1 MVKEKIKKVQK
12 PIKIFTLDA
21 ETRGL
26 FGDIFRVG
34 LYDGKK
40 YYVSNTFKE
49 IKNILSKYT
58 TIYDCHIFIHNLDF
72 DLSKMVHDLIPTA
85 NLKKS
90 IFINNNVTVFQASI
104 TTTQMTEEN
113 DIISQPI
120 TFHDSNKLIM
130 GRLKKICKDF
140 NLDVEESKIELKEH
154 IINLGW
160 GKDKNGKPIKDK
172 KDYDDF
178 ESEGYYFMHVDPWE
192 RELNEYLRM
201 DCVSLYAVV
210 TTIKEISGLPIREFL
225 KCPTTASLAM
235 KVFQTNYEEDYELAI
250 STNYYGYQGE
260 ENEKFI
266 RESYC
271 GGRTEVFAP
280 YIEYGY
286 HYDVNSLYPYV
297 MKNFPIPYGKPT
309 MFKGD
314 KAREIFK
321 YWYNFGQGAGFLECD
336 IIIPDNL
343 HIPPLPV
350 KRMNKLIFPVGNIK
364 GIWTFEEIKIALE
377 MGCKINKIH
386 RCLFFDKADFI
397 FSKFVSFYEEIKN
410 TSDGAKK
417 VFAKLMQNSL
427 YGKFGM
433 KRVRKTLLDI
443 DELPK
448 CEERLDKYGYRFVVL
463 ENPLIDGEEF
473 IEAEIASKAPYIQ
486 PHIAAYVTSL
496 ARIVLYKGLI
506 EQFNKGDVVY
516 CDTDSIACKAPMEDE
531 NISDKEYGKWKLES
545 EIVEG
550 VFLQP
555 KTYWEKHAEL
565 EEDEHGNLVNVETKK
580 FKGIPKRKM
589 EDVNEE
595 TYKRIFGRLQDLQ
608 RKKEAGE
615 PISKEE
621 IYFPIYLK
629 AEKKRIKFATNL
641 KNPQYDDKGKIT
653 FDGHDEVTKGII
665 LTNMQKRDM
674 DYLRNTSKPHKLIE
688 FIEGVNN

>member
-1 MVKEKIKKVQK
+1 MQK
-12 PIKIFTLDA
+12 PIKIFTLDT

-40 YYVSNTFKE
+40 YFVSNTFKE
-49 IKNILSKYT
+49 IKTILAKYT
-58 TIYDCHIFIHNLDF
+58 INYDCHIFIHNLDF
-72 DLSKMVHDLIPTA
+72 DLSKMVNELIPTA

-90 IFINNNVTVFQASI
+90 IFINNNVTVFQASV
-104 TTTQMTEEN
+104 TTTQHTEEKE
-113 DIISQPI
+113 IISQPI
-120 TFHDSNKLIM
+120 TFHDSNKIIM

-140 NLDVEESKIELKEH
+140 GLDTEQSKIELKDH
-154 IINLGW
+154 IIQLGW
-160 GKDKNGKPIKDK
+160 GRNKKGESIKHEDE
-172 KDYDDF
+172 YDDF

-192 RELNEYLRM
+192 KELNEYLRM
-201 DCVSLYAVV
+201 DCVSLHAVV
-210 TTIKEISGLPIREFL
+210 QTVLEISGLPIREFL

-235 KVFQTNYEEDYELAI
+235 KVFQTNYAEDYELAI
-250 STNYYGYQGE
+250 STNYYGITGE
-260 ENEKFI
+260 TNEKFI
-266 RESYC
+266 RDSYC

-280 YIEYGY
+280 YIQQGY

-297 MKNFPIPYGKPT
+297 MKNFPMPHGKPT
-309 MFKGD
+309 MYKGD
-314 KAREIFK
+314 KAREMFK
-321 YWYNFGQGAGFLECD
+321 YWYNFGQGAGFMEVN

-364 GIWTFEEIKIALE
+364 GTWTFEEIKVALE

-386 RCLFFDKADFI
+386 RCLFFDKVDYI
-397 FSKFVSFYEEIKN
+397 FKDFVSFYEEIKN

-433 KRVRKTLLDI
+433 RRVRKTLLDI
-443 DELPK
+443 DQLEK
-448 CEERLDKYGYRFVVL
+448 CEERYNKYGYRYMVL
-463 ENPLIDGEEF
+463 ENPLIEGDEF

-506 EQFNKGDVVY
+506 EQHENGMVAY
-516 CDTDSIACKAPMEDE
+516 CDTDSIACQTKMDDE
-531 NISDKEYGKWKLES
+531 LVDSKQYGKWKLES

-550 VFLQP
+550 IFLQP

-565 EEDEHGNLVNVETKK
+565 EQDKDGNLVNVETKK
-580 FKGIPKRKM
+580 FKGIPSRKM
-589 EDVNEE
+589 HGITEA
-595 TYKRIFGRLQDLQ
+595 TYKEIFGKLQDIQ
-608 RKKEAGE
+608 RRLADGE
-615 PISKEE
+615 EITKEE
-621 IYFPIYLK
+621 AYFPLYTE
-629 AEKKRIKFATNL
+629 AEKKRVKFATNL
-641 KNPQYDDKGKIT
+641 KNGET
-653 FDGHDEVTKGII
+653 NFDNHYEVTKGII

-674 DYLRNTSKPHKLIE
+674 DYINNTSRPHKLID
-688 FIEGVNN
+688 FIAEHQFN